1 MLTSR
6 LQVTYIVNQP
16 ISHEKTPNNA
26 SCLPKNLTINLK
38 TLTQLSA
45 TDLTFL
51 LDWQHIHS
59 SIPQFLNVQCQSNLF
74 TSFSCSFLFSSS
86 IPFLISIHPFSF
98 YFYSFYI
105 FKPIMCFYFYSMY
118 LYNKENWDGPWEYLT
133 LEYWTLSLLY
143 QSRKSLVNS

>member
-51 LDWQHIHS
+51 LDNTY
-59 SIPQFLNVQCQSNLF
+59 IPRFLNFSMSNANPISSLH
-74 TSFSCSFLFSSS
+74 SLAPFSSLP
-86 IPFLISIHPFSF
+86 PFLISIRPFSF

-105 FKPIMCFYFYSMY
+105 FKPIMCMY
-118 LYNKENWDGPWEYLT
+118 LYNNENWDGPWEYLT
-133 LEYWTLSLLY
+133 LEYWALSLLY
-143 QSRKSLVNS
+143 QSRKSLVNSQTG